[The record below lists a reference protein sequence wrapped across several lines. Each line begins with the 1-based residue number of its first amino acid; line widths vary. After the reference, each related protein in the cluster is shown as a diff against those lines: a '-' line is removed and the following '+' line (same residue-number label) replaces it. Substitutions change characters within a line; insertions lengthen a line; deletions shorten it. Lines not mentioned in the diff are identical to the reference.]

1 MNSNQN
7 SIQLDIAEYTNRQRD
22 DEAEERLEDERR
34 SNSQEVE
41 KATKKSGKRPKNG
54 QASRSGSD
62 LR

>member
-1 MNSNQN
+1 MNSSQN

-22 DEAEERLEDERR
+22 DEARDRFGGRR
-34 SNSQEVE
+34 CSNSREVE

-62 LR
+62 QR